1 MIFRNKKTKHKKQK
15 QTNKTQKIQK
25 TQQQQKT
32 PKLKPNYCY
41 GMEKLKY
48 FVVPFFFVFP
58 SELQLFQ
65 KARAP
70 QETSTRHILDAV
82 VANDCMLCK
91 SLHQMKWQYLKR
103 KKHIQDI
110 TFQLSTILY

>member
-1 MIFRNKKTKHKKQK
+1 
-15 QTNKTQKIQK
+15 
-25 TQQQQKT
+25 
-32 PKLKPNYCY
+32 
-41 GMEKLKY
+41 MEKDNVLLY
-48 FVVPFFFVFP
+48 PFISFSPQNCSFP
-58 SELQLFQ
+58 K
-65 KARAP
+65 KARMP
-70 QETSTRHILDAV
+70 QETCTRHILGEA